1 MHPAWLDSL
10 TNAVAAIGPPTE
22 INVRNQIGDSTMKKY
37 IYTTKIFSGRR
48 SRKNSQFA
56 IDHFFNRGRLA
67 YMHRVGR
74 PSLTVT
80 TPDGTIIRCRVSSS
94 FTV

>member
-1 MHPAWLDSL
+1 
-10 TNAVAAIGPPTE
+10 
-22 INVRNQIGDSTMKKY
+22 MKKY
-37 IYTTKIFSGRR
+37 IYSTKVVSGNH
-48 SRKNSQFA
+48 SRKNSRFA
-56 IDHFFNRGRLA
+56 VNYFLRPGRLS
-67 YMHRVGR
+67 YLHRAGR